1 MTDQIQSS
9 YNPPNNNQP
18 DPIISWH
25 QPNLKIPDIGKS
37 LPWDKIQEQITN
49 QPILPL
55 HAHTLGS
62 LGTLHCCVI
71 SNSCR
76 VSSIIHTVFNSMLH
90 RRSASNG
97 STWKEARTMLHT
109 SKHAAFCWT
118 TQGFGGPYCVSITH
132 HSIWSWCLTK
142 QCLLHLMV
150 HYQFITKQSGSSS
163 AHFMQYSGP
172 AAAEQ
177 TQMDGS
183 CWWQHWMLHPHG
195 KLHMLLSSL
204 LTRSLAMLVW

>member
-1 MTDQIQSS
+1 
-9 YNPPNNNQP
+9 
-18 DPIISWH
+18 
-25 QPNLKIPDIGKS
+25 
-37 LPWDKIQEQITN
+37 
-49 QPILPL
+49 
-55 HAHTLGS
+55 
-62 LGTLHCCVI
+62 
-71 SNSCR
+71 
-76 VSSIIHTVFNSMLH
+76 MLH

-118 TQGFGGPYCVSITH
+118 TQGFGRSYCVSITH
-132 HSIWSWCLTK
+132 HTICSWCLTK

-150 HYQFITKQSGSSS
+150 QYQFITKQSSSS
-163 AHFMQYSGP
+163 YAHLMQYSGP

-183 CWWQHWMLHPHG
+183 CQWQHWILHPHG

-204 LTRSLAMLVW
+204 LTRSLVMLVWLDLNPLPSQQTTFRNSALTNLYVFGNEQPGKACHTWRFLSSLLEVLE